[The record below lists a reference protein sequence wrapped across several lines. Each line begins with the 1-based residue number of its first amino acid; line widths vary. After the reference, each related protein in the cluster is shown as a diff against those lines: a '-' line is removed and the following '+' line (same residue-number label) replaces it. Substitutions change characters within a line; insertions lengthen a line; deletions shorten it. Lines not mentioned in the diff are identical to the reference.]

1 MAVNLL
7 LAVLVAVV
15 RLLKGTLGLAGAVVL
30 DEAVVVVVFDC
41 NVVRGA
47 VVGLGAVVFVGLA
60 FGAGAVVGRLIVFV
74 AGASFET
81 FLALKQISLKFN
93 KRLNYKGLTYCFRNR
108 FNISNRSF
116 SFSRFGSS
124 CCSLWFSYR
133 PRCSRGSFWN
143 SGQFGGS
150 VKDNNVLKYFH

>member
-1 MAVNLL
+1 MVVVVAVNLL

-81 FLALKQISLKFN
+81 FLALKQISLTKIQQ
-93 KRLNYKGLTYCFRNR
+93 KTKLQRTYLLF
-108 FNISNRSF
+108 
-116 SFSRFGSS
+116 
-124 CCSLWFSYR
+124 
-133 PRCSRGSFWN
+133 
-143 SGQFGGS
+143 
-150 VKDNNVLKYFH
+150 